1 MRDSSCFFCNI
12 ADELMIAEDE
22 LCLAMRDGFPVS
34 EGHTLI
40 IPKRHVANYFGL
52 TDEEIIA
59 MLNTLAE
66 VSVVLFLR
74 RGIIESSFLHHV
86 LHPVAEEVF
95 VVEVG
100 ETEAGVEG
108 FDLRFVDVDDEADCC
123 VAQ

>member
-1 MRDSSCFFCNI
+1 
-12 ADELMIAEDE
+12 MIAEDE
-22 LCLAMRDGFPVS
+22 LCFAMRDDFPVS
-34 EGHTLI
+34 EGLTLI
-40 IPKRHVANYFGL
+40 IPKRQVADYFDL

-108 FDLRFVDVDDEADCC
+108 FGLRFVDVDDEADCC

>member
-12 ADELMIAEDE
+12 ADKLMIAEDE
-22 LCLAMRDGFPVS
+22 LCFAMRDDFPVS
-34 EGHTLI
+34 EGLTLI
-40 IPKRHVANYFGL
+40 IPKRQVADYFDL

-108 FDLRFVDVDDEADCC
+108 FGLRFVDVDDEADCC

>member
-40 IPKRHVANYFGL
+40 IPKRHVANYFDL
-52 TDEEIIA
+52 TDEEIME
-59 MLNTLAE
+59 MLYSLAE

-86 LHPVAEEVF
+86 LHRVAEEIF
-95 VVEVG
+95 VIEVVK
-100 ETEAGVEG
+100 TRMV
-108 FDLRFVDVDDEADCC
+108 
-123 VAQ
+123 